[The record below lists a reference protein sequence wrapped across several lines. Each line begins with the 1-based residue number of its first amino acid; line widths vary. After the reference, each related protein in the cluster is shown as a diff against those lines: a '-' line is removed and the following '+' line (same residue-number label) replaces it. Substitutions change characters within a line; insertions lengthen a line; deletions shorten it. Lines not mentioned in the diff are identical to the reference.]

1 VPQVYVFGDEAGDLV
16 FKRSAGVSRYF
27 ILGTVTM
34 HDCAI
39 GMELLDLRRDLALRG
54 HFTLSE
60 FHAKNDKWR
69 VRDLVFDVMKRSQIR
84 IDLTILDKTKTQD
97 HLRAAPLRFYKE
109 AWFLHLKYVAPRI
122 ATAHDELLVVASSL
136 QINRKKQAIHD
147 AVIDVVQQV
156 SPSVFSETAF
166 WPAVSDPC
174 LQVADYAVWA
184 VQRRYES
191 GQDRSY
197 GLIAHQIQ
205 SEFEPFKSGRETY
218 Y

>member
-1 VPQVYVFGDEAGDLV
+1 MGQIYVFGDEAGDLV
-16 FKRSAGVSRYF
+16 FKRSAGVSRFF

-34 HDCAI
+34 SDCAI
-39 GMELLDLRRDLALRG
+39 GMDLLDLRRNLALRG

-60 FHAKNDKWR
+60 FHAKNDKQR
-69 VRDLVFDVMKRSQIR
+69 VRDLVFDVLKRSEIR

-109 AWFLHLKYVAPRI
+109 AWYLHLKYVAPRI
-122 ATAHDELLVVASSL
+122 ATAHDEILVVGSSL
-136 QINRKKQAIHD
+136 QINKKKKAVHD

-184 VQRRYES
+184 VQRQYES
-191 GQDRSY
+191 GDDRSY
-197 GLIAHQIQ
+197 RLIAGKIL
-205 SEFEPFKSGRETY
+205 SEFQPFKFGPKMY